1 MLNYQVDPGV
11 DIDETANN
19 IVNWFELIFQSVP
32 GLEKMAVVGHP

>member
-1 MLNYQVDPGV
+1 MLNYEVDPGI

-32 GLEKMAVVGHP
+32 SLEHMPVVRRP